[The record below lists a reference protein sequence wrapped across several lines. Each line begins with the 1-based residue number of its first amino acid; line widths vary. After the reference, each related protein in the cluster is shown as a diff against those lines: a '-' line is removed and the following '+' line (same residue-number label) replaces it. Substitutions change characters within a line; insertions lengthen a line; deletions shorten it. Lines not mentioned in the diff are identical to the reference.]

1 MAFQDAWAKPL
12 AQTLVGRFR
21 VDGLDYVRVNNP
33 SYDPATGTASGSE
46 TRFTKAGAVYPPAT
60 NQADG
65 NAGNVEQIQVEL
77 YLEDVGNVIPTT
89 RDYLEYLG
97 KRWKVVNV
105 ATNSGDLLYSATL
118 TARAN

>member
-12 AQTLVGRFR
+12 AETLVKRFR
-21 VDGLDYVRVNNP
+21 VDGLEYVRVNDP
-33 SYDPATGTASGSE
+33 IYDPATGTASGSE
-46 TRFTKAGAVYPPAT
+46 TRFQKAGAVYPPVS
-60 NQADG
+60 NQAEG
-65 NAGNVEQIQVEL
+65 GAGNVEQIQVEL
-77 YLEDVGNVIPTT
+77 YLEDVGNLVPTT

-105 ATNSGDLLYSATL
+105 ATNSGDLLYSATI